1 MSVRILDE
9 RPLGVQT
16 VRGTVLFVDLRG
28 YTTLAEGLLP
38 DAVAG
43 LLEEFF
49 TTLTPAVERHGGTVF
64 HLAGDSLM
72 AGFGLDE
79 AGVAP
84 VRAAVQASRTMIAAF
99 QPVSARWE
107 DRLGVPTGIGI
118 GVHVGALAFVALG
131 PPTLRRATLVGDT
144 VNVASRLCQRARGRG
159 AVLGQ
164 RRPLARSGDVQR
176 RHPAATARAAGSHL
190 ARGDLLRAGARACG
204 RAGAHRG
211 TGADGAAAARLLNRD
226 RGSRASAP
234 QRVPCTLRSSVPIGT
249 T

>member
-49 TTLTPAVERHGGTVF
+49 TTLTPAVERYGGTVF

-72 AGFGLDE
+72 AGFGIDE

-84 VRAAVQASRTMIAAF
+84 VRAAVQASRAMIAAF
-99 QPVSARWE
+99 LPVSARWE
-107 DRLGVPTGIGI
+107 DRLGVQTGIGI
-118 GVHVGALAFVALG
+118 GVHVGSLAFVALG
-131 PPTLRRATLVGDT
+131 PPSLRRATLVGDT
-144 VNVASRLCQRARGRG
+144 VNVASRLCQRARAGEVLFSASVAHSLDPATSTDVIPLPQLELRGRTSPV
-159 AVLGQ
+159 AIYCV
-164 RRPLARSGDVQR
+164 PARE
-176 RHPAATARAAGSHL
+176 RAAVPVPAEEQPATTSP
-190 ARGDLLRAGARACG
+190 LRDA
-204 RAGAHRG
+204 
-211 TGADGAAAARLLNRD
+211 
-226 RGSRASAP
+226 
-234 QRVPCTLRSSVPIGT
+234 
-249 T
+249 